1 MTFKCSVCG
10 VDQCTM
16 EVPGLNDNMN
26 DTTYCNVLGAQ
37 CAQWEPEEDMR
48 K

>member
-10 VDQCTM
+10 VDRCTM

-26 DTTYCNVLGAQ
+26 DTTYCNVLGVVRNILGLYY
-37 CAQWEPEEDMR
+37 E
-48 K
+48 KL